1 MKVDSAISGAGNLKK
16 FHYNFDKEEFTDI
29 INNIQKNK
37 CKKSMEELIKRNM
50 GLVNDVVFDMLSSVN
65 SCEKSKTKMNSED
78 LVQEGIM
85 GLMSAAEKF
94 ELERGLKFSTYATFW
109 IKQKITR
116 YVQNNMDTIRIPVY
130 LLQIKSTY
138 LKKNKDKEATAKSY
152 KISVEKLDEHLN
164 KVESVKIKKM
174 QDKTGEDGKS
184 ELEEFLISYEEDPEE
199 DYIKKI
205 NSKEFWN
212 KIRKKL
218 TEKEYTVIFE
228 RFHNEKKLEEIGNKL
243 KVTRERV
250 RQIEETALKKLALE
264 LKRESFD

>member
-1 MKVDSAISGAGNLKK
+1 LKVDFAISGAGNLKK

-116 YVQNNMDTIRIPVY
+116 YIQNNMDTIRIPVY

-138 LKKNKDKEATAKSY
+138 LKKNKDK
-152 KISVEKLDEHLN
+152 L
-164 KVESVKIKKM
+164 
-174 QDKTGEDGKS
+174 
-184 ELEEFLISYEEDPEE
+184 
-199 DYIKKI
+199 KKI
-205 NSKEFWN
+205 GKLCIINFQIYLMKQLQFEILMKIISSKQ
-212 KIRKKL
+212 L
-218 TEKEYTVIFE
+218 
-228 RFHNEKKLEEIGNKL
+228 
-243 KVTRERV
+243 
-250 RQIEETALKKLALE
+250 LKKLQNLILHQKNIGKLVKLNDGLI
-264 LKRESFD
+264 LKKVQKYLVLDFGI